1 VNSSRSFLLALPFLL
16 TIPTAALTQDLIT
29 VDTASVVADVSRKPI
44 GININFLLDD
54 DANRTNAIQSLA
66 DALKEA
72 GVRYL
77 AIPAIH
83 IAQQTW
89 T

>member
-1 VNSSRSFLLALPFLL
+1 VNRFHPILLALPLL
-16 TIPTAALTQDLIT
+16 ISIPTAALSQDLIT
-29 VDTASVVADVSRKPI
+29 VDPASVVADVSRKPI